1 MPISSANVLGIH
13 PTGSTELLGVLG
25 TLYQYAKTDQLNRE
39 KILAGEVDRQVRDLY
54 NGDLAAFAQANPALY
69 EKWRT
74 TFRMP
79 EDPGPISPEG
89 QYALDRR
96 KAMEDIRAGVYP
108 VVPSTPSPPPP
119 GKEENQQ
126 GNSSE
131 KKNVGQKEPFT
142 PVPPGPPAPSPP
154 PSPLSFSTEV
164 KPVVDENSVL
174 ADILQ
179 GKTDLERGINQYF
192 GTVKGEGDSEATYP
206 VVLENLVRYDVGNR
220 LLTEFNKVYGPAWM
234 QDPNRLREFAAR
246 NQRILD
252 IALHSLYQVLG
263 TRKRE
268 EMKNAFPVPEPP
280 RDIEAERRV
289 QRFQADQRAKQ
300 QPFTPQE
307 GSIVKTIQSQT
318 NPWDATRLGIF
329 NTQESPRYNV
339 APRQQVPQDFALT
352 PEVFFKQVGKTPADY
367 INKNGL
373 NRVALIRDVTQVVD
387 ALYGV
392 GADVPMAQPWKQ
404 QAIND
409 LVEQIIQG
417 YRTQGGI
424 PWPK

>member
-1 MPISSANVLGIH
+1 
-13 PTGSTELLGVLG
+13 
-25 TLYQYAKTDQLNRE
+25 
-39 KILAGEVDRQVRDLY
+39 
-54 NGDLAAFAQANPALY
+54 
-69 EKWRT
+69 
-74 TFRMP
+74 
-79 EDPGPISPEG
+79 
-89 QYALDRR
+89 
-96 KAMEDIRAGVYP
+96 MEDIRAGVYP

-131 KKNVGQKEPFT
+131 SRNVGQKEPFT

-174 ADILQ
+174 ADVLQ
-179 GKTDLERGINQYF
+179 GKIYPEGGINQYF

-252 IALHSLYQVLG
+252 TVLHSLYQVLG

-268 EMKNAFPVPEPP
+268 EMKNAFP
-280 RDIEAERRV
+280 
-289 QRFQADQRAKQ
+289 RFQVDQRAKQ
-300 QPFTPQE
+300 QSFTPQE

-318 NPWDATRLGIF
+318 NPWSATNLGIF

-352 PEVFFKQVGKTPADY
+352 PEVFFKQVGKKPADY

-387 ALYGV
+387 ELYKGGEELPIV
-392 GADVPMAQPWKQ
+392 QSFKQ